1 MWALGREN
9 SSMSARPQSR
19 KNDAFLFR
27 QFFRDHC
34 IASVKATSAY
44 LVRRICR
51 RIDRT
56 RPRVIVELG
65 PGPGCFTR
73 VLLERLSPDSVLV
86 LIEANAEFAA
96 ELGEL
101 RDPRLRVIQ
110 GNAQNLREILSG
122 DGIPAV
128 DLVLSGIPFSFYRDA
143 AKLRL
148 LKDIRSVLAPDG
160 VVVAYQSTARLEK
173 PLKRVFQRVRV
184 EWQLFH
190 IPPLVVFEA
199 RAA

>member
-1 MWALGREN
+1 MSTQPQAREN
-9 SSMSARPQSR
+9 DVFM
-19 KNDAFLFR
+19 FR
-27 QFFRDHC
+27 QFFRDHG

-65 PGPGCFTR
+65 PGPGCFSR
-73 VLLERLSPDSVLV
+73 VLLERLSPDSTLV
-86 LIEANAEFAA
+86 LIESNPEFAA
-96 ELGEL
+96 ELAKV
-101 RDPRLRVIQ
+101 RDPRLRVVQ
-110 GNAQNLREILSG
+110 GNAQNLREILARE
-122 DGIPAV
+122 GISEV
-128 DLVLSGIPFSFYRDA
+128 DIVLSGIPFSYYPDVD
-143 AKLRL
+143 KLKL
-148 LKDIRSVLAPDG
+148 LEDIHSVLAPGG
-160 VVVAYQSTARLEK
+160 VFVAYQATGRLEK
-173 PLKRVFQRVRV
+173 PLKRVFVRVRV

>member
-1 MWALGREN
+1 MSTRPQAREN
-9 SSMSARPQSR
+9 DVFM
-19 KNDAFLFR
+19 FR
-27 QFFRDHC
+27 RFFRDYR

-56 RPRVIVELG
+56 RPQVIVELG

-73 VLLERLSPDSVLV
+73 VLLERLSPDSRLV

-96 ELGEL
+96 DLGKV
-101 RDPRLRVIQ
+101 RDPRLRVVQ
-110 GNAQNLREILSG
+110 GNAQNIREILARAG
-122 DGIPAV
+122 LPKV
-128 DLVLSGIPFSFYRDA
+128 DLVLSGIPFSFYPDVV
-143 AKLRL
+143 KLKL

-160 VVVAYQSTARLEK
+160 VFVAYQATARLEK
-173 PLKRVFQRVRV
+173 PLKRVFLRVRV

>member
-1 MWALGREN
+1 MSTTPKPREN
-9 SSMSARPQSR
+9 DVFM
-19 KNDAFLFR
+19 FR
-27 QFFRDHC
+27 QFFRDHG
-34 IASVKATSAY
+34 IASVKSTSAY

-65 PGPGCFTR
+65 PGAGCFTR
-73 VLLERLSPDSVLV
+73 VLLERLSPDSTLV
-86 LIEANAEFAA
+86 LIEANPEFAA
-96 ELGEL
+96 ELGKV

-110 GNAQNLREILSG
+110 GNAQNLREILAR
-122 DGIPAV
+122 DGISEV
-128 DLVLSGIPFSFYRDA
+128 DLVLSGIPFSYYPDVA
-143 AKLRL
+143 QVKLL
-148 LKDIRSVLAPDG
+148 TDIHSVLAPGG
-160 VVVAYQSTARLEK
+160 VFVAYQATARLEK
-173 PLKRVFQRVRV
+173 PLKRVFVRVRV